1 MYQKYNM
8 ELPDLERLF
17 DGVSLQG
24 VIDTIEALK
33 NNCRD
38 LFDQDSRY
46 STFCGILKETEC
58 ILMKTYNQSS

>member
-8 ELPDLERLF
+8 ELTDLERLF

-38 LFDQDSRY
+38 LFNLDSRY
-46 STFCGILKETEC
+46 AAFCGILKETEC
-58 ILMKTYNQSS
+58 ILVKTYNQSS

>member
-8 ELPDLERLF
+8 ELPDLERFF

-38 LFDQDSRY
+38 LFEIDSRY
-46 STFCGILKETEC
+46 SAFCGILKETEN
-58 ILMKTYNQSS
+58 ILLKTYNQLS